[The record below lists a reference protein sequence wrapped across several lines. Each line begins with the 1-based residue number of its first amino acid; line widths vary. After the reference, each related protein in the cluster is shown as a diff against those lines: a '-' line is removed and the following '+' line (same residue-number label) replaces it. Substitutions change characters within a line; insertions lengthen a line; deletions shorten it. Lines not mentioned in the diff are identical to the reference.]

1 MADLSNALI
10 VDHKPLGF
18 NFRTET
24 MKSITLNGESQ
35 QTDSRSLADLIEQLQ
50 LQGKRFAVEVN
61 QQLVPKSQLATT
73 LIQADDCI
81 EIIHAVGGG

>member
-1 MADLSNALI
+1 
-10 VDHKPLGF
+10 
-18 NFRTET
+18 

-35 QTDSRSLADLIEQLQ
+35 QTDSRSLADLIEQLN

-61 QQLVPKSQLATT
+61 QQLVPKSRLATT
-73 LIQADDCI
+73 LIQPDDCI